1 MLLADTWGMNDLKH
15 ADEGPVQ
22 VAVLLLFMQGALAVT
37 LAVEAVGSAI
47 IFGGASAISALLSV
61 AGAVVTL
68 MLVSKLR
75 RRRRYARRW
84 VMSLQIGWVVFA
96 LVDLGL
102 SLALAGRG
110 LTPVGFLVR
119 IVLPVSIFWLL
130 RRPVA
135 RAMFGKETRVAE
147 LSEGDWELEEV
158 WA

>member
-1 MLLADTWGMNDLKH
+1 MDDIKH
-15 ADEGPVQ
+15 SDEGPLQ
-22 VAVLLLFMQGALAVT
+22 VASILLFMQGALAVT

-47 IFGGASAISALLSV
+47 VFGGASAISALLSV
-61 AGAVVTL
+61 VGAVVTL

-75 RRRRYARRW
+75 RGRRSARRW
-84 VMSLQIGWVVFA
+84 VMSLQVGWVVFA

-102 SLALAGRG
+102 ALALAGRG

-130 RRPVA
+130 RRPVV
-135 RAMFGKETRVAE
+135 RAAFSKKAPVVEFE
-147 LSEGDWELEEV
+147 EENWELEEV

>member
-1 MLLADTWGMNDLKH
+1 MIVDCGGMNDTTISN
-15 ADEGPVQ
+15 DGPLH
-22 VAVLLLFMQGALAVT
+22 VAVLLLFVQGALAVT

-61 AGAVVTL
+61 VGAALTL
-68 MLVSKLR
+68 VLVSKLR
-75 RRRRYARRW
+75 RQRRSARRW
-84 VMSLQIGWVVFA
+84 VMFLQVGWTLFA

-102 SLALAGRG
+102 ALAIAGRG

-130 RRPVA
+130 RRPAVRAAFSKVKPVA
-135 RAMFGKETRVAE
+135 PSHED
-147 LSEGDWELEEV
+147 DWELEEV